1 MVAIMT
7 LVCEVTVI
15 PQCSWLPTCLNL
27 APSSSLQTNSFPY
40 FCSLIICV
48 GFIELE
54 DLEFKHHGNGQM
66 MRAGSAVDTLINGI
80 NVSAAEKNRRKD
92 SDPSAS
98 MMEVSEKPVKS
109 KDASSHVQGG
119 SQSMVSESLESGKIK
134 VNREI
139 CNKCKE
145 GGSLILCDNC
155 PRSFHLKCIGL
166 KSSDINED

>member
-1 MVAIMT
+1 
-7 LVCEVTVI
+7 
-15 PQCSWLPTCLNL
+15 
-27 APSSSLQTNSFPY
+27 
-40 FCSLIICV
+40 
-48 GFIELE
+48 LE

-119 SQSMVSESLESGKIK
+119 S
-134 VNREI
+134 
-139 CNKCKE
+139 
-145 GGSLILCDNC
+145 
-155 PRSFHLKCIGL
+155 
-166 KSSDINED
+166 